1 MIDLSADDLQI
12 IKAILS
18 KYVPNCK
25 IMIFGSRVNG
35 HAKPYSDIDIAIEG
49 SQEIVREIK
58 TELQFAFEESDLPY
72 RVDIVDWHGISNE
85 FRKIILDKFEI
96 IKI

>member
-35 HAKPYSDIDIAIEG
+35 YAKPYSDIDIAIEG